1 MINAH
6 RFDLTG
12 QVAWVAGGAG
22 LLGNE
27 VARALAE
34 HGAHVVV
41 ADRRLGEAE
50 RIADG
55 LTADGLL
62 AEAAELDIASADLP
76 DRQAADIAERHGR
89 LDIAVNLCATHSGMT
104 YDELDAAGLTSG
116 LAITLQGAFWFAR
129 AAERAMLSGR
139 AEGAGGASGGRIIQ
153 FGSMYGVVSPDPR
166 SYPADIPVN
175 PVEYGMAKAGVGQL
189 VRYQAVRL
197 AKHGIT
203 VNAVVPGPFPN
214 PAGQGAQAAFVENL
228 ASRVPLGRVGRA
240 SEIAG
245 AVVFLASPSASFVTG
260 TQVVVDGGWT
270 AW

>member
-22 LLGNE
+22 LLGSE

-41 ADRRLGEAE
+41 ADRRLGEAQ
-50 RIADG
+50 RIADE
-55 LTADGLL
+55 LTVDGLL
-62 AEAAELDIASADLP
+62 AEALELDVADADAP
-76 DRQAADIAERHGR
+76 DRQAADIVERHGR
-89 LDIAVNLCATHSGMT
+89 LDIAVNLCATHSGLT
-104 YDELDAAGLTSG
+104 YDELDAPG
-116 LAITLQGAFWFAR
+116 LAAGVAVTLQGAFWFGR
-129 AAERAMLSGR
+129 AAERAMLSQP
-139 AEGAGGASGGRIIQ
+139 GGSGGRIVQ
-153 FGSMYGVVSPDPR
+153 FGSMYGVVSPDPAN
-166 SYPADIPVN
+166 YPAGIPIN

-197 AKHGIT
+197 AEHGIT
-203 VNAVVPGPFPN
+203 VNAVIPGPFPN
-214 PAGQGAQAAFVENL
+214 PAGQGSQTTFVENL

-240 SEIAG
+240 GEISG

-260 TQVVVDGGWT
+260 TQLVVDGGWT